1 MVVQAS
7 NHIKTAAH
15 ARGGVPKCPC
25 DNVSR
30 WAMEPA
36 DKITG
41 ISIGAAS
48 CVNSIKITFDIDG
61 TTRVTPRYGGPGGE
75 LFQACL
81 SDLHPS
87 MHLFFCLP
95 LPSTN
100 TYYQIYKSLNFT
112 LMQDEYLTS
121 VSGYVK
127 YDCSEFPCVSQLTF
141 TTNLGKTYGPYG
153 GGGGTFFEV
162 NVEYDEIKGFFGQAT
177 TEYLTAFGVYSNK
190 HNNIIL
196 SLTTNVCMPLQHQS
210 MYFLIRLPP
219 ANRYTIAKCIIVLI
233 ALQITLMQDEYLT
246 SVSGYVRHICS
257 DLPCISQLMF
267 GTNLGRTHGPYG
279 GGGGTFFEVNV
290 EYDDIKGFFGY
301 ATTEHLTVF
310 GVYIVNTLHKGWLS
324 QHHVDSKCSEILFS
338 CMTKEALNLVI
349 FYIDLEKGS
358 TPTSIWTVCLCKIG
372 GKRELRYT
380 WKFRTVV
387 FDIPRNGGEV
397 LVGGRGRQKNRC
409 MDRWRSER
417 HAWNSSPPEPPY
429 LGVTRV
435 VPSMS
440 KVILMEFM
448 HEAAPM
454 LMPVILSAGS
464 MAQRDSLP
472 HGRLGTPPRA
482 CAAVLIWL
490 EACTTMHHPSQTT

>member
-25 DNVSR
+25 GNVSR

-81 SDLHPS
+81 SNLHPS
-87 MHLFFCLP
+87 MHLFFFLP
-95 LPSTN
+95 LASTN

-112 LMQDEYLTS
+112 LMKDEYLTS

-141 TTNLGKTYGPYG
+141 TTNNGKTYGPYG
-153 GGGGTFFEV
+153 GGVEPFEV
-162 NVEYDEIKGFFGQAT
+162 NVEYDEIKGFFGHAT
-177 TEYLTAFGVYSNK
+177 TEYLTAFGVY
-190 HNNIIL
+190 IT
-196 SLTTNVCMPLQHQS
+196 SLIFPMWDYGTCQTVTDKLRNRVFDVMLMYVHVFWHIHALYSIFSVCNGPFYPLLCHCS
-210 MYFLIRLPP
+210 ELVKSVCNLHYCL
-219 ANRYTIAKCIIVLI
+219 IAKGFVSSGIWHLLLEIQSIYVL
-233 ALQITLMQDEYLT
+233 TNRLT
-246 SVSGYVRHICS
+246 MVKNFHFSFSC
-257 DLPCISQLMF
+257 
-267 GTNLGRTHGPYG
+267 
-279 GGGGTFFEVNV
+279 
-290 EYDDIKGFFGY
+290 
-301 ATTEHLTVF
+301 
-310 GVYIVNTLHKGWLS
+310 IVNTLHKGWLS
-324 QHHVDSKCSEILFS
+324 QHHVDSKCSKILCS
-338 CMTKEALNLVI
+338 CLSKEALNLII
-349 FYIDLEKGS
+349 FYVDFKKGS
-358 TPTSIWTVCLCKIG
+358 TPTSIWTVCLSKIG

-409 MDRWRSER
+409 MDGWMLER
-417 HAWNSSPPEPPY
+417 HAWNSSPPGPPY

-440 KVILMEFM
+440 KVILMEFT

-454 LMPVILSAGS
+454 LTPVILSAGS

-472 HGRLGTPPRA
+472 HGHLGTPPRA
-482 CAAVLIWL
+482 CAAVLIWF